1 MEAVLDYS
9 KILDTVPCGICQVLL
24 DTDLTMLYAN
34 QFYYKIYG
42 YTPQSAK
49 EKGFSNAK
57 FILPESDYLYIKRE
71 VFQHIRNGDREFQL
85 EYRSEHSSGKLMWL
99 LGRGFLSGTAGPH
112 DLCSGRHCRQ
122 EGDGGKTA
130 HQQRREQDCL
140 SAYR

>member
-57 FILPESDYLYIKRE
+57 FILPESDYFSI
-71 VFQHIRNGDREFQL
+71 
-85 EYRSEHSSGKLMWL
+85 SGM
-99 LGRGFLSGTAGPH
+99 GTG
-112 DLCSGRHCRQ
+112 SFSWS
-122 EGDGGKTA
+122 TA
-130 HQQRREQDCL
+130 PNT
-140 SAYR
+140 APGN

>member
-57 FILPESDYLYIKRE
+57 FILPES
-71 VFQHIRNGDREFQL
+71 G
-85 EYRSEHSSGKLMWL
+85 M
-99 LGRGFLSGTAGPH
+99 GTG
-112 DLCSGRHCRQ
+112 SFSWS
-122 EGDGGKTA
+122 TA
-130 HQQRREQDCL
+130 TNT
-140 SAYR
+140 APGN

>member
-49 EKGFSNAK
+49 EKGFLNAK

-85 EYRSEHSSGKLMWL
+85 EYRAEHSSGKLMWL
-99 LGRGFLSGTAGPH
+99 LVRCFYLIPWSRSVSPM
-112 DLCSGRHCRQ
+112 
-122 EGDGGKTA
+122 
-130 HQQRREQDCL
+130 
-140 SAYR
+140 Y

>member
-57 FILPESDYLYIKRE
+57 FILPQNQDLFIYQKGNVRISGMGTG
-71 VFQHIRNGDREFQL
+71 V
-85 EYRSEHSSGKLMWL
+85 SSW
-99 LGRGFLSGTAGPH
+99 STATN
-112 DLCSGRHCRQ
+112 
-122 EGDGGKTA
+122 TA
-130 HQQRREQDCL
+130 PGN
-140 SAYR
+140 

>member
-85 EYRSEHSSGKLMWL
+85 EYRYEHSSGKLMCL
-99 LGRGFLSGTAGPH
+99 LVRCFL
-112 DLCSGRHCRQ
+112 
-122 EGDGGKTA
+122 
-130 HQQRREQDCL
+130 
-140 SAYR
+140 

>member
-34 QFYYKIYG
+34 QLYYKIYG

-57 FILPESDYLYIKRE
+57 FILPESDYLYIKWKC
-71 VFQHIRNGDREFQL
+71 FSI
-85 EYRSEHSSGKLMWL
+85 SGM
-99 LGRGFLSGTAGPH
+99 GTG
-112 DLCSGRHCRQ
+112 SFSWS
-122 EGDGGKTA
+122 TA
-130 HQQRREQDCL
+130 TNT
-140 SAYR
+140 APGN